1 MPPNIL
7 IVRVDLTMNKEEEPG
22 YNAALH
28 EAIHKIVEGQ
38 IKGND
43 PKEVKETLKR
53 LMDLGYTRHESIHKI
68 GAVVLGE
75 IHDVET
81 SQKPFNRNR
90 FIKELN
96 KLK

>member
-1 MPPNIL
+1 MK
-7 IVRVDLTMNKEEEPG
+7 RDDEHG
-22 YNAALH
+22 YNEVLH
-28 EAIHKIVEGQ
+28 KAIHTIVEDQ

-53 LMDLGYTRHESIHKI
+53 LMDLGYSRHESIHKI
-68 GAVVLGE
+68 GTVVLGE
-75 IHDVET
+75 IYKVEK

-90 FIKELN
+90 FVDELN